1 MCAPYTISCDLSC
14 VKIDF
19 VFRWYHCL
27 MQLLIKLLM
36 HLDKLLFCRTT
47 MYTEFTVLQRIHSD
61 MEEGLV
67 LNAFK
72 YNHFRCAWYSFL
84 SLLDISYSENFSCSI
99 CGNRPQTLIM
109 DATSVS
115 FRQALD
121 SWRPLLGVLPGR
133 REKHGR

>member
-1 MCAPYTISCDLSC
+1 M
-14 VKIDF
+14 F
-19 VFRWYHCL
+19 
-27 MQLLIKLLM
+27 
-36 HLDKLLFCRTT
+36 
-47 MYTEFTVLQRIHSD
+47 TEYSILQRMHSD

-72 YNHFRCAWYSFL
+72 YNHFRCGWYAFL
-84 SLLDISYSENFSCSI
+84 RLLDINYTENFSCDV

-121 SWRPLLGVLPGR
+121 SWRPLLGALSVAKEKSGR
-133 REKHGR
+133 